1 MLKKMFH
8 TPLLYGVRTQCTHI
22 CEKLQHFSESGSS
35 QKSMLL
41 LWFYPAQEAPL
52 MILIVPQMHEMI
64 QAASSL
70 SLL

>member
-1 MLKKMFH
+1 MGSELSVPTFVKS
-8 TPLLYGVRTQCTHI
+8 
-22 CEKLQHFSESGSS
+22 FSIFQSGSS

-52 MILIVPQMHEMI
+52 MILIVPQMHEMV

>member
-1 MLKKMFH
+1 MGSELSVPTFVKSFSIFH
-8 TPLLYGVRTQCTHI
+8 
-22 CEKLQHFSESGSS
+22 SGSS

-52 MILIVPQMHEMI
+52 MILIVPQMHEMV